1 MKISRSMKSGCA
13 LALAALL
20 ALPCI
25 NLMQAR
31 AAGPI
36 IQDQDC
42 TLTVSVPENMTD
54 LGSDASAADFDKM
67 TIPVDLYKVADVDV
81 SGVFTSTE
89 TFSDID
95 YNVVM
100 DPETN
105 AATWSNLATETGEA
119 LKDSDEEPFE
129 HGEIAGGN
137 SAVIDG
143 LKPGMYLVVPQDTFN
158 ADATVKY
165 VLTPYLTALPS
176 SDYTLGMG
184 SDDTWEYERT
194 IFLKGEAEP
203 QFGKLTIQKTLENY
217 NETLGPMTCVF
228 QIDGRK
234 TDDPQGDVVYSN
246 VVSITLSGA
255 GTESTTIENIPA
267 GLKVTVTEVYEGAS
281 YEVADGSVR
290 DNITIVSDAGVEA
303 GQAQA
308 SASFRNQYNGG
319 NRGGYGVTNEFTVL
333 EDGNWGWTDPTS
345 PNTPPAN

>member
-176 SDYTLGMG
+176 SEYTLTGTG
-184 SDDTWEYERT
+184 SDEWQYERE

-203 QFGKLTIQKTLENY
+203 QFGKLTIQKTLANY
-217 NETLGPMTCVF
+217 NAALGPMTCVF
-228 QIDGRK
+228 QIDGS
-234 TDDPQGDVVYSN
+234 DAQGDVVYSN
-246 VVSITLSGA
+246 VVSITLSDA
-255 GTESTTIENIPA
+255 NPVSETIENIPA
-267 GLKVTVTEVYEGAS
+267 GLKVRVTEVYAGAS
-281 YEVADGSVR
+281 YEVVG
-290 DNITIVSDAGVEA
+290 DNLKETTIVSDAGVEA
-303 GQAQA
+303 GRDQA
-308 SASFRNQYNGG
+308 SVSFANQYNGG

-333 EDGNWGWTDPTS
+333 ENGDWEWTDPTS
-345 PNTPPAN
+345 SNTPPAN